1 MGDFSGS
8 FSSGLLFSGDFG
20 FTVGF
25 FSLKAVRLRDKVNV
39 KMKVFFRL
47 FKKPKHS
54 LKVFYNLKVASPSS
68 NPYMETQRERK

>member
-25 FSLKAVRLRDKVNV
+25 FSLKAVRLRDKMNV
-39 KMKVFFRL
+39 RMKSFLSSVQET
-47 FKKPKHS
+47 KKF
-54 LKVFYNLKVASPSS
+54 LDNLKVTSSSS
-68 NPYMETQRERK
+68 NQYMEIQRVRE